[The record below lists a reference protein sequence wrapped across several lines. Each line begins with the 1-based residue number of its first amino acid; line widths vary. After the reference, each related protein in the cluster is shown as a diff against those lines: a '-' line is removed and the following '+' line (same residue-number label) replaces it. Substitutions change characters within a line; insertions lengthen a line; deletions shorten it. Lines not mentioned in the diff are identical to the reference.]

1 MAANLAFPIRTEGLV
16 EEIDSMQRP
25 ILNKTRIHDSTLKKR
40 GVCLSSSTPRGSPPM
55 RENV

>member
-16 EEIDSMQRP
+16 EEIDGMQRP